1 MKLTT
6 CAAGLFT
13 FLALSTVLE
22 SGEREVAATLLYEPK
37 DETRSRVVP
46 VKVYLPKTESAC
58 PVILFSH
65 GLGGS
70 RMNNPYLGNHW
81 AGQGYVVVFMQHAG
95 SDEEVW
101 KSVPIRERLSAMKK
115 AAGVQAALDR
125 YADVPFVIDQ
135 LEKWNSQEGHALHG
149 RLNLELIGMSGHSF
163 GAHTTQ
169 AMMGQKYP
177 GDRTVGDERIDAF
190 VAMSPST
197 HKRMAPEESF
207 GHIKAPVLLMTGTK
221 DASVITP
228 DTTPEK
234 RMAVYAAMPGGDK
247 YHLVLKDAEHHAFGD
262 SERRNATRMDHHHD
276 AILALTTRF
285 WDAYLKGDPE
295 AKSELQSAAIR
306 VKANLVEGDVWEWK

>member
-1 MKLTT
+1 MKRTILKLFVSLLILLGGILLARESNAVTT
-6 CAAGLFT
+6 HL
-13 FLALSTVLE
+13 LE
-22 SGEREVAATLLYEPK
+22 SK
-37 DETRSRVVP
+37 DESRDREIP
-46 VKVYLPKTESAC
+46 LKVYLPAAQSVS

-101 KSVPIRERLSAMKK
+101 KSVPVRERLSAMKK

-135 LEKWNSQEGHALHG
+135 LEKWNSQEGHVLHG
-149 RLNLELIGMSGHSF
+149 RLNLEKIGMSGHSF

-177 GDRTVGDERIDAF
+177 GGRTVGDDRIDAF

-197 HKRMAPEESF
+197 HRRMAPEESF
-207 GHIKAPVLLMTGTK
+207 GHIKAPVMLMTGTK

-234 RMAVYAAMPGGDK
+234 RMAVYAAMPG
-247 YHLVLKDAEHHAFGD
+247 ET
-262 SERRNATRMDHHHD
+262 N
-276 AILALTTRF
+276 TT
-285 WDAYLKGDPE
+285 WC
-295 AKSELQSAAIR
+295 
-306 VKANLVEGDVWEWK
+306 